1 MLKLINSSSLTDSI
15 KYNIELPA
23 KSIEMEEI
31 VLYEK
36 QGDIGKI
43 TLNKPDKQNT
53 IDLELLKLL
62 IEKFNLSAI
71 NNDICVIYG
80 AEGKHFTVGADLKYG
95 YKLLTNKDRMEE
107 AVEFLESW
115 QVLTRAMVA
124 HPGIIIAGLHGWV
137 IGGGFEHTLFCD
149 LRIASDDTRIMLPEL
164 GVGLFFSNASTK
176 LLPRIIGEA
185 RAKELMIL
193 GEELSAEEAFRIGLV
208 NKLCKP
214 SGLNRTLNKMANA
227 IVSKDHLALKY
238 AKSFINENQ
247 DLSIDSVLARES
259 IAMITTG
266 KSEGLRTRLEK
277 FVKKEH

>member
-1 MLKLINSSSLTDSI
+1 
-15 KYNIELPA
+15 
-23 KSIEMEEI
+23 MEKI

-43 TLNKPDKQNT
+43 TLNKPDKHNT
-53 IDLELLKLL
+53 IDLNVLNLL
-62 IEKFNLSAI
+62 IEKFKLSAK
-71 NNDICVIYG
+71 NNDVCVIYG

-95 YKLLTNKDRMEE
+95 FELLTNQDRMKE
-107 AVEFLESW
+107 AVQFMESW
-115 QVLTRAMVA
+115 QILTRAMIA

-149 LRIASDDTRIMLPEL
+149 LRIAADDTKIMLPEL

-193 GEELSAEEAFRIGLV
+193 GEELSAEDAYRIGLV
-208 NKLCKP
+208 NKVCKSP
-214 SGLNRTLNKMANA
+214 SLNRILNKTANI

-238 AKSFINENQ
+238 TKSFINENQ
-247 DLSIDSVLARES
+247 DLSIESVLARES
-259 IAMITTG
+259 IAMIMTG
-266 KSEGLRTRLEK
+266 KSENLRDRLEK
-277 FVKKEH
+277 FVKKKH